1 MDRLLKSI
9 YGSDKTPLK
18 LGDLEIPCYVLE
30 DGTRV
35 FSGRGVQKAIGY
47 DSKSGQ
53 WMKSFLQYKRTISI
67 FLCRGSKYSRA
78 PF

>member
-1 MDRLLKSI
+1 MDKLLKSI

-35 FSGRGVQKAIGY
+35 FSGRGVH
-47 DSKSGQ
+47 
-53 WMKSFLQYKRTISI
+53 WI
-67 FLCRGSKYSRA
+67 FQFEVVNLVY
-78 PF
+78 